1 MNRHLPVLAAAA
13 AVLLAAGCSGAAG
26 HAPQK
31 RAGSPAPRPSS
42 RAAGLGLPA
51 HTAVYVPETHGSAE
65 LDLKR
70 FTPGQGVYTVYAR
83 CTGKGRVTIVDADRP
98 EADPSRVACN
108 GVVTVGRVYSEAE
121 TQALRMRVRGGTATW
136 AVAVVSGAHER

>member
-13 AVLLAAGCSGAAG
+13 AVLLAAGCSGAG

-31 RAGSPAPRPSS
+31 RAANPAPS
-42 RAAGLGLPA
+42 RAAGLELPA
-51 HTAVYVPETHGSAE
+51 RAAVLVPETHGSAD

-70 FTPGQGVYTVYAR
+70 FTPGEGVYTIYAR

-98 EADPSRVACN
+98 EDDPRRIACDQ
-108 GVVTVGRVYSEAE
+108 VVTVGRVYSEADA
-121 TQALRMRVRGGTATW
+121 QALRMRVQGGTATW
-136 AVAVVSGAHER
+136 TVAVVAGAHEV